1 MTITKQLTSIVCLLL
16 FSSLALAYS
25 TRADDDACKKPK
37 FRTFEPEHL
46 SEVDP
51 GSKISFHVSHNADPT
66 TIKAEARGNPI
77 KLTIVDKMTFF
88 VATGNLP
95 ANLKDQY
102 ARISLKARD
111 NECLGQGGWLLKI
124 KPESNTASSSPEQVD
139 ETSDQNTENQS
150 SK

>member
-16 FSSLALAYS
+16 FSSLSLAYS
-25 TRADDDACKKPK
+25 VKSVDDACKKPK

-51 GSKISFHVSHNADPT
+51 GAKISFHVSHNADPT
-66 TIKAEARGNPI
+66 TIRAETRGYPI
-77 KLTIVDKMTFF
+77 KLSVVDKMTFY
-88 VATGNLP
+88 VASGNLP
-95 ANLKDQY
+95 ANLQDQY

-124 KPESNTASSSPEQVD
+124 KPQSATSSTAPSQND
-139 ETSDQNTENQS
+139 EPAGQNAENQS